1 MQFTFCSPAK
11 ESKEQLLDKALQV
24 TSTFPF
30 HSTLTSQPGLSQSYR
45 QVARHQYTIRM
56 NTLQPPAPVSP
67 NPRTASCLFP
77 NLSNRIFP
85 WRRPNSYQVL
95 DAREWNELIHQK
107 LDFKKFGIGSPTHPL
122 RGWGGRR
129 ECRGVRG
136 QGGGSLGLPAATYV
150 GLLEARG
157 KVLNSEKFSC
167 GKSKGQALEIWP
179 RQGQTWKL

>member
-122 RGWGGRR
+122 RLRWKEGVSGSPRPGRR
-129 ECRGVRG
+129 EPGAA
-136 QGGGSLGLPAATYV
+136 AATYV